1 MEATFGF
8 LDLAGFSALTEA
20 HGDDKAADV
29 VGRFA
34 ALAEGA
40 LLGGARVVK
49 TGGDALLV
57 TSLTPDI
64 AVRFVQQLLTR
75 IAVEADFPII
85 RGGFHHGEAVARGTD
100 LFGATVNLAARIAAH
115 ARGGQILATAVVA
128 AAGRSAGIPVSG
140 LGSFTFKN
148 IRTPVELFALHLM
161 PNADDEVIDPVCRMR
176 VLRDRAVGRLRYGD
190 TEYWFCSLTCAA
202 QFAESP
208 AIYVD
213 RA

>member
-29 VGRFA
+29 VERFA
-34 ALAEGA
+34 ELAEGA

-49 TGGDALLV
+49 TGGDALLI
-57 TSLTPDI
+57 TSPHPDI
-64 AVRFVQQLLTR
+64 AVRFVQRFLTR

-85 RGGFHHGEAVARGTD
+85 RGGFNHGEAVARGTD
-100 LFGATVNLAARIAAH
+100 LFGATVNLAARIASH
-115 ARGGQILATAVVA
+115 ARGGQILATAAVA

-140 LGSFTFKN
+140 LGPFTFKN

-161 PNADDEVIDPVCRMR
+161 PAAGDEVIDPVCRMR
-176 VLRDRAVGRLRYGD
+176 VLRDRAAGRLRYND
-190 TEYWFCSLTCAA
+190 TEYWFCSLACAA

-208 AIYVD
+208 SIYLD
-213 RA
+213 HA